1 MVQRSL
7 MLLILVAVILV
18 GGVSAASADLRE
30 IVMFVDGTSLAVQ
43 QLVVALS
50 GSTVLHN
57 LSLITAL
64 AVQTN
69 DQGLAFLESK
79 VQGMCNPL
87 LDALCVVAGV
97 YDDLGTL
104 IDPICPVPALTPL
117 GCSVECYPW
126 GQQQINVPAARQQ
139 QPGLQGS
146 GVTVAILD
154 TGIDPT
160 HSEFRGRIAP
170 GYNSLTNGASSPY
183 DDHGHG
189 THMAGII
196 AAALN
201 NVGVIGTAPQAT
213 LAAVKVLDQN
223 GVGYVSDVINGIQWI
238 YNNGIRLVNMSFGF
252 SSDSTPLRQ
261 AIETVYNGGM
271 GMIMV
276 ASAGNRCAAGT
287 KQEDGGGASCGP
299 AATCTAPLTGVLY
312 PAAYSWVIA
321 VAATDSNKNVPDY
334 SLAGP
339 AVDVAASGGAYG
351 PASGKILS
359 TNTGGA
365 YGVGYGTSQA
375 AAHVT
380 GAAALALQ
388 LKPGQSFNQVRSLL
402 QTTAAVLPGYS
413 QQQQGAGLIDAKKM
427 ILQLTRAP

>member
-1 MVQRSL
+1 MTRMVQCRFKLLVL
-7 MLLILVAVILV
+7 MAVILV
-18 GGVSAASADLRE
+18 GGVSAASADNRE
-30 IVMFVDGTSLAVQ
+30 IVMFVDQTYMTAAEA
-43 QLVVALS
+43 ALQ
-50 GSTVLHN
+50 GLGCQIIHV
-57 LSLITAL
+57 LSLISAL
-64 AVQTN
+64 AIELPVN
-69 DQGLAFLESK
+69 GVDQVSQWLS
-79 VQGMCNPL
+79 NPL
-87 LDALCVVAGV
+87 NGVTGV

-104 IDPICPVPALTPL
+104 IDPICPAPALTNL
-117 GCSVECYPW
+117 GCGTECYPW
-126 GQQQINVPAARQQ
+126 GQQKINTPSEQQ
-139 QPGLQGS
+139 SPGYKGS

-160 HSEFRGRIAP
+160 HIEFSGGIAP
-170 GYNSLTNGASSPY
+170 GYNVLTNGASSPY

-201 NVGVIGTAPQAT
+201 NVGIIGASPQAT

-223 GVGYVSDVINGIQWI
+223 GVGYVSDVINGLQWV

-261 AIETVYNGGM
+261 AINTLYNGGL
-271 GMIMV
+271 IMV
-276 ASAGNRCAAGT
+276 ASAGNACATGT
-287 KQEDGGGASCGP
+287 KQEDGGGDSCGP
-299 AATCTAPLTGVLY
+299 ATTCTAPRTGVMF

-321 VAATDSNKNVPDY
+321 VAATDANNNILGY

-339 AVDVAASGGAYG
+339 EVDVCAPGGASG
-351 PASGKILS
+351 PVSGKILS
-359 TNTGGA
+359 TNTGGG

-380 GAAALALQ
+380 GAVALALQ
-388 LKPGQSFNQVRSLL
+388 KKPAQSFNNMRSIL
-402 QTTAAVLPGYS
+402 QTTATVLPGYT

-427 ILQLTRAP
+427 IQQLH